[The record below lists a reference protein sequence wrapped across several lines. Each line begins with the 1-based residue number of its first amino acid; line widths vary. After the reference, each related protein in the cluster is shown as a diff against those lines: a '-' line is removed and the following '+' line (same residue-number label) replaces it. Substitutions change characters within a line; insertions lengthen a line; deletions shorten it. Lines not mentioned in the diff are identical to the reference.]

1 MNFILG
7 LLLSIMTRFFP
18 MATFPKED
26 ALKNITCFVSFKRG
40 VKTSS
45 L

>member
-1 MNFILG
+1 
-7 LLLSIMTRFFP
+7 MTTFFP
-18 MATFPKED
+18 VALIPKED

-40 VKTSS
+40 VKTPS